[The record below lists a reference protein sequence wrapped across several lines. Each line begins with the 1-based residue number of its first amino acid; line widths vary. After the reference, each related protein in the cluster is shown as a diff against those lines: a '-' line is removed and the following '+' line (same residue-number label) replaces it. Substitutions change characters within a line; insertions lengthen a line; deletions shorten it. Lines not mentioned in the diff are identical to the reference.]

1 MAVFQD
7 YLDNLPVFLPRFA
20 PIFYQVCSDFGADLV
35 LSDNTVCNN
44 KNIYCDWHARYGC
57 FNNGGRK
64 LAALQKVLNCR
75 IRFSVFFYLDDA
87 NSI

>member
-35 LSDNTVCNN
+35 LSDNT
-44 KNIYCDWHARYGC
+44 A
-57 FNNGGRK
+57 K
-64 LAALQKVLNCR
+64 LYRKVLIVMEEWLSLTDTGTELGENQT
-75 IRFSVFFYLDDA
+75 
-87 NSI
+87 

>member
-35 LSDNTVCNN
+35 LSDNTDLTIT
-44 KNIYCDWHARYGC
+44 KKAT
-57 FNNGGRK
+57 
-64 LAALQKVLNCR
+64 
-75 IRFSVFFYLDDA
+75 S
-87 NSI
+87 